1 MAAPTAIPHHE
12 TSSHHQGKSETEGV
26 STMPLSRSPTGT
38 SPRSM
43 VSPIYTQAGR
53 SAFSMPGPNS
63 SSTSPTT
70 TTWYSAGFASGN
82 SQRVRSPTAPLNGV
96 SNQNGQGPISS
107 QVAPQRD
114 QFPDARHPTHFR
126 AASFGSASNA
136 SSLSSADLRDE
147 PITPKA
153 ENVTAMP
160 LGRASSIPLG
170 SSYEQMKSRR
180 DSWSFASAA
189 GNRWSGL
196 QSLRERTAT
205 GASGG
210 ITMPTYSNESNSF
223 PASAPPVQ
231 DTSGAGPMGGL
242 LRKFSI
248 GGGQPLKSPPTT
260 SIGNGGQATAASKV
274 ESNAASSTVPHKMT
288 TSPQEDYFKTV
299 PQTRGRQNSA
309 SSPNQRRRPSPMGE
323 RLLMGH
329 FNAH

>member
-12 TSSHHQGKSETEGV
+12 TSSHHQGSGSSSIATEGGQMNN
-26 STMPLSRSPTGT
+26 MPLSRSPTGT

-63 SSTSPTT
+63 TSTSPTT

-82 SQRVRSPTAPLNGV
+82 SQRVRSPTGPLNG
-96 SNQNGQGPISS
+96 NTTNGSTMGPISS

-114 QFPDARHPTHFR
+114 QFPDAKHPSHFR

-147 PITPKA
+147 PTTPKV
-153 ENVTAMP
+153 ENVTSMP

-170 SSYEQMKSRR
+170 SSYERMKSRR
-180 DSWSFASAA
+180 DSWSFATAA

-205 GASGG
+205 VASGG
-210 ITMPTYSNESNSF
+210 VTMPTYNSNDYNSI
-223 PASAPPVQ
+223 PASAPPTQ
-231 DTSGAGPMGGL
+231 DNAGAGPMGGL

-260 SIGNGGQATAASKV
+260 STPIVAAKAEPIAAATIA
-274 ESNAASSTVPHKMT
+274 P
-288 TSPQEDYFKTV
+288 PQDDYFKTV

-309 SSPNQRRRPSPMGE
+309 GSPNQRRRPSPMGE

>member
-12 TSSHHQGKSETEGV
+12 TSSHHQSDSVTERG
-26 STMPLSRSPTGT
+26 SNMPLSRSPTGT

-82 SQRVRSPTAPLNGV
+82 SQRVRSPTGPLNGT
-96 SNQNGQGPISS
+96 STNGSSQNGLGPVSS

-114 QFPDARHPTHFR
+114 QFPDAKHPTHFR

-147 PITPKA
+147 PTTPKV
-153 ENVTAMP
+153 ENVTSMP

-170 SSYEQMKSRR
+170 SSYERMKSRR
-180 DSWSFASAA
+180 DSWSFATAA

-196 QSLRERTAT
+196 QSLRERTST
-205 GASGG
+205 VASGG
-210 ITMPTYSNESNSF
+210 VTMPTYSNDYNSI
-223 PASAPPVQ
+223 PASAPPTQ
-231 DTSGAGPMGGL
+231 DNTGTGPMGGL

-248 GGGQPLKSPPTT
+248 GGGQPLKSPQTISTP
-260 SIGNGGQATAASKV
+260 ALASKA
-274 ESNAASSTVPHKMT
+274 EGNAAPVSNNLAV
-288 TSPQEDYFKTV
+288 SPSQDDYFKTV

-309 SSPNQRRRPSPMGE
+309 GSPNQRRRPSPMGE

>member
-12 TSSHHQGKSETEGV
+12 TSSHHQGKSVTEESNV
-26 STMPLSRSPTGT
+26 PLSRSPTGT

-82 SQRVRSPTAPLNGV
+82 SQRVRSPTGPLNGTAANG
-96 SNQNGQGPISS
+96 SSQTGQGPVSS

-114 QFPDARHPTHFR
+114 QFPDARHPSHFR

-147 PITPKA
+147 PTTPKV
-153 ENVTAMP
+153 ENVTSMP

-170 SSYEQMKSRR
+170 SSYERMKSRR
-180 DSWSFASAA
+180 DSWSFATAA

-196 QSLRERTAT
+196 QSLRERTSTVGSA
-205 GASGG
+205 GV
-210 ITMPTYSNESNSF
+210 TMPTYNNDNSI
-223 PASAPPVQ
+223 PASAPPAQ
-231 DTSGAGPMGGL
+231 DTAGAGPMGGL

-248 GGGQPLKSPPTT
+248 GGGQPIKSPPTIST
-260 SIGNGGQATAASKV
+260 PATTGKTEATVAPVS
-274 ESNAASSTVPHKMT
+274 SNSN
-288 TSPQEDYFKTV
+288 TSPSRENDYFKTV